1 MPSSGPDDRAM
12 RVGSQTVAVLAVSR
26 KIREAWVAHVRDE
39 VRQIAESGAIPFVV
53 EAASAE

>member
-1 MPSSGPDDRAM
+1 MNTMVDPSDELNIADYGDIAIDYMSAER
-12 RVGSQTVAVLAVSR
+12 T
-26 KIREAWVAHVRDE
+26 VAHVRDE